1 MVSRSWP
8 LVASL
13 GVTQTIAWAS
23 TYYLPAILATPISL
37 TLGID
42 ASDFYLAFSI
52 ALVVSAV
59 FGPMFGKA
67 IDSLSGHRVLP
78 ASNILFAAGLALLG
92 FANSEF
98 ALYLSWFVI
107 GVGMA
112 GGLYES
118 AFSTLVRIYGHDA
131 RSAITGITLIAGFAS
146 TVGWPLSGWILSY
159 WGWREACWTWALLHL
174 LLALPLNLAIDWLSS
189 VKRSAISYESEGLKT
204 PTNKPTEPSK
214 EENPPTWRQALILSF
229 VFSATWFTSTAMA
242 SHWPRMLEATGV
254 SLVAA
259 IAIGAIIGPAQVLAR
274 IFEFGLL
281 RKMHPLFSAR
291 LAAMA
296 HPLGAL
302 MLALFGPVVAPV
314 FAFLHGAGNG
324 VLTIAKGTL
333 PLALFGPSRYGYR
346 QGWIMFPARLSSA
359 FAPWIFGLAL
369 THWGEGALGLTFALG
384 VLSVCALYV
393 INVNKQPHK
402 QFK

>member
-1 MVSRSWP
+1 MVRRTWP

-23 TYYLPAILATPISL
+23 TYYLPAILAHPISL
-37 TLGID
+37 ALDID
-42 ASDFYLAFSI
+42 PAVFYLAFSM

-59 FGPMFGKA
+59 FGPLCGKA
-67 IDSLSGHRVLP
+67 IDTLSGHRVLP
-78 ASNILFAAGLALLG
+78 ASNVLFAAGLALLG
-92 FANSEF
+92 FANSER

-107 GVGMA
+107 GLGMA

-118 AFSTLVRIYGHDA
+118 AFSTLVRIYGQEA

-146 TVGWPLSGWILSY
+146 TVGWPLSGWMLND
-159 WGWREACWTWALLHL
+159 WGWREACWAWALLHL
-174 LLALPLNLAIDWLSS
+174 LLALPLNLAIHGLSTCQFS
-189 VKRSAISYESEGLKT
+189 PIASERDALKPNPNMPSDPTTKENVPTVK
-204 PTNKPTEPSK
+204 
-214 EENPPTWRQALILSF
+214 QALLLSF

-242 SHWPRMLEATGV
+242 SHWPRMLEVSGV
-254 SLVAA
+254 SLLSA
-259 IAIGAIIGPAQVLAR
+259 IAIGAIIGPAQVIAR
-274 IFEFGLL
+274 LFEFGLL

-296 HPLGAL
+296 HPLGAML
-302 MLALFGPVVAPV
+302 MALFGPVAAPI

-333 PLALFGPSRYGYR
+333 PLALFGASGYGYR
-346 QGWIMFPARLSSA
+346 QGWIMFPARISSA

-369 THWGEGALGLTFALG
+369 THWGAGALGLTFALG

-393 INVNKQPHK
+393 IDVKK
-402 QFK
+402 

>member
-1 MVSRSWP
+1 MVRRTWP

-13 GVTQTIAWAS
+13 GVTQTVAWAS
-23 TYYLPAILATPISL
+23 TYYLPAILANPISL

-42 ASDFYLAFSI
+42 VSDFYLAFSM

-67 IDSLSGHRVLP
+67 IDTLSGHRVLP
-78 ASNILFAAGLALLG
+78 ASNVLFAAGLALLG
-92 FANSEF
+92 FANSELE
-98 ALYLSWFVI
+98 LYLSWFVI
-107 GVGMA
+107 GLGMA

-118 AFSTLVRIYGHDA
+118 AFSTLVRIYGQDA

-174 LLALPLNLAIDWLSS
+174 LLALPLNLAIDWLSDVKHS
-189 VKRSAISYESEGLKT
+189 VIAYESKGLETNSNT
-204 PTNKPTEPSK
+204 PIDPSK
-214 EENPPTWRQALILSF
+214 EEKAPTLKQALLLSF

-259 IAIGAIIGPAQVLAR
+259 IAIGTIIGPAQVIAR
-274 IFEFGLL
+274 ILEFGIL

-291 LAAMA
+291 LASMA
-296 HPLGAL
+296 HPIGVL
-302 MLALFGPVVAPV
+302 MMAIFGPVVAPV

-333 PLALFGPSRYGYR
+333 PLALFGSSGYGYR
-346 QGWIMFPARLSSA
+346 QGWIMFPARISSA
-359 FAPWIFGLAL
+359 FAPWVFGLAL
-369 THWGEGALGLTFALG
+369 THWGVGALGLTSALGALSVFALY
-384 VLSVCALYV
+384 A
-393 INVNKQPHK
+393 INVKKQPSV
-402 QFK
+402 

>member
-1 MVSRSWP
+1 MKRSWP

-13 GVTQTIAWAS
+13 GVTQTVAWAS
-23 TYYLPAILATPISL
+23 SYYLPAILADPISL
-37 TLGID
+37 TLHID
-42 ASDFYLAFSI
+42 VADVYLAFSM

-67 IDSLSGHRVLP
+67 IDTWSRHSVLP
-78 ASNILFAAGLALLG
+78 VSNVLFAAGLALLG
-92 FANSEF
+92 FANSERE
-98 ALYLSWFVI
+98 LYLAWFVI

-118 AFSTLVRIYGHDA
+118 AFSTLVRIFGQDA
-131 RSAITGITLIAGFAS
+131 RPAITGITLIAGFAS
-146 TVGWPLSGWILSY
+146 TVGWPLSGWVLSY

-174 LLALPLNLAIDWLSS
+174 LLALPLNLAIGWLSA
-189 VKRSAISYESEGLKT
+189 VKPLAMSDARETFES
-204 PTNKPTEPSK
+204 KPSTRLEPSS
-214 EENPPTWRQALILSF
+214 EEKAPTWRQVLLLSF

-254 SLVAA
+254 SLLGA
-259 IAIGAIIGPAQVLAR
+259 IAIGAIIGPAQVIAR
-274 IFEFGLL
+274 ILEFGLL
-281 RKMHPLFSAR
+281 RQMHPLFSAR

-302 MLALFGPVVAPV
+302 MMFFFGPLVAPV

-333 PLALFGPSRYGYR
+333 PLALFGANGYGYR
-346 QGWIMFPARLSSA
+346 QGWIMFPARISSA

-369 THWGEGALGLTFALG
+369 THWGAAALGLTFALG
-384 VLSVCALYV
+384 ALTVLALYA
-393 INVNKQPHK
+393 IDSR
-402 QFK
+402 

>member
-1 MVSRSWP
+1 MVRRTWP

-13 GVTQTIAWAS
+13 GVTQTVAWAS
-23 TYYLPAILATPISL
+23 TYYLPAILANPISL
-37 TLGID
+37 ALGID
-42 ASDFYLAFSI
+42 VSDFYLAFSM

-67 IDSLSGHRVLP
+67 IDTLSGHRVLP
-78 ASNILFAAGLALLG
+78 ASNVLFAAGLALLG
-92 FANSEF
+92 FANNELE
-98 ALYLSWFVI
+98 LYLSWFVI
-107 GVGMA
+107 GLGMA

-118 AFSTLVRIYGHDA
+118 AFSTLVRIYGQDA

-174 LLALPLNLAIDWLSS
+174 LLALPLNLAIDWLSDVKHS
-189 VKRSAISYESEGLKT
+189 VIAYESQGLETNSNT
-204 PTNKPTEPSK
+204 PIDSSK
-214 EENPPTWRQALILSF
+214 EEKAPTLKQALLLSF

-259 IAIGAIIGPAQVLAR
+259 IAIGAIIGPAQVIAR
-274 IFEFGLL
+274 ILEFGIL

-291 LAAMA
+291 LASMA
-296 HPLGAL
+296 HPIGVL
-302 MLALFGPVVAPV
+302 MMAIFGPVVAPV

-333 PLALFGPSRYGYR
+333 PLALFGSSGYGYR
-346 QGWIMFPARLSSA
+346 QGWIMFPARISSA
-359 FAPWIFGLAL
+359 FAPWVFGLAL
-369 THWGEGALGLTFALG
+369 THWGAGALGLTSALGALSVFALY
-384 VLSVCALYV
+384 A
-393 INVNKQPHK
+393 INVKKQPSV
-402 QFK
+402 

>member
-1 MVSRSWP
+1 MVRKTWP

-13 GVTQTIAWAS
+13 GVTQTVAWAS
-23 TYYLPAILATPISL
+23 TYYLPAVLADPISL

-42 ASDFYLAFSI
+42 ASDFYLAFSM

-59 FGPMFGKA
+59 FGPMFGRA
-67 IDSLSGHRVLP
+67 IDTLSRHRVLP
-78 ASNILFAAGLALLG
+78 ASNVLFAAGLALLG
-92 FANSEF
+92 FANSELE
-98 ALYLSWFVI
+98 LYLSWFVI
-107 GVGMA
+107 GLGMA

-118 AFSTLVRIYGHDA
+118 AFSTLVRIYGQDA

-159 WGWREACWTWALLHL
+159 WGWREACWTWAFIHL
-174 LLALPLNLAIDWLSS
+174 LLALPLNLAIDWLSA
-189 VKRSAISYESEGLKT
+189 VKPSAMSYSNDDRETTTQTPIAPSTDEKAPTLK
-204 PTNKPTEPSK
+204 
-214 EENPPTWRQALILSF
+214 QALLLSF

-259 IAIGAIIGPAQVLAR
+259 IAIGAIIGPAQVIAR
-274 IFEFGLL
+274 VLEFGLL
-281 RKMHPLFSAR
+281 RKVHPLFSAR

-296 HPLGAL
+296 HPIGAL
-302 MLALFGPVVAPV
+302 LVALFGPLAAPV

-333 PLALFGPSRYGYR
+333 PLALFGSSGYGYR
-346 QGWIMFPARLSSA
+346 QGWIMFPARISSA

-369 THWGEGALGLTFALG
+369 TQWGAGALGVTFALG
-384 VLSVCALYV
+384 ALSVFALNA
-393 INVNKQPHK
+393 INVKK
-402 QFK
+402 

>member
-1 MVSRSWP
+1 MSRKTWP

-13 GVTQTIAWAS
+13 GITQTVAWAA
-23 TYYLPAILATPISL
+23 TYYLPAILAHPISL
-37 TLGID
+37 ALGID
-42 ASDFYLAFSI
+42 ASDFYLAFSM

-67 IDSLSGHRVLP
+67 IDTLSGHRVLP
-78 ASNILFAAGLALLG
+78 TSNVFFAAGLALLG
-92 FANSEF
+92 IANSEL
-98 ALYLSWFVI
+98 ALYLAWFII
-107 GVGMA
+107 GLGMA

-118 AFSTLVRIYGHDA
+118 AFATLVRIYGQEA

-146 TVGWPLSGWILSY
+146 TVGWPLSGWVLSN
-159 WGWREACWTWALLHL
+159 WGWREACWAWASLHL
-174 LLALPLNLAIDWLSS
+174 LLALPLNLAIDRLSA
-189 VKRSAISYESEGLKT
+189 VTRSAFSNGSEGLKPKANT
-204 PTNKPTEPSK
+204 PIDQPNDENVPTLK
-214 EENPPTWRQALILSF
+214 QALLLSF

-254 SLVAA
+254 SLVGA
-259 IAIGAIIGPAQVLAR
+259 IAIGAIIGPAQVIAR

-296 HPLGAL
+296 HPIGAL
-302 MLALFGPVVAPV
+302 LIVVLGPVVAPI

-333 PLALFGPSRYGYR
+333 PLALFGSSGYGYR
-346 QGWIMFPARLSSA
+346 QGWIMFPARISSA
-359 FAPWIFGLAL
+359 FAPWIFGVAL
-369 THWGEGALGLTFALG
+369 TNWGAGALGVTFALG
-384 VLSVCALYV
+384 ALSVFALYA
-393 INVNKQPHK
+393 INVKK
-402 QFK
+402 

>member
-1 MVSRSWP
+1 MVSKSWP

-42 ASDFYLAFSI
+42 ASDFYLAFSM

-59 FGPMFGKA
+59 LGPMFGKA

-78 ASNILFAAGLALLG
+78 ASNILYAGGLALLG
-92 FANSEF
+92 FANSKF
-98 ALYLSWFVI
+98 ALYISWFVI

-159 WGWREACWTWALLHL
+159 WGWREACWTWAFLPL

-189 VKRSAISYESEGLKT
+189 IKR
-204 PTNKPTEPSK
+204 
-214 EENPPTWRQALILSF
+214 
-229 VFSATWFTSTAMA
+229 
-242 SHWPRMLEATGV
+242 
-254 SLVAA
+254 
-259 IAIGAIIGPAQVLAR
+259 
-274 IFEFGLL
+274 
-281 RKMHPLFSAR
+281 
-291 LAAMA
+291 
-296 HPLGAL
+296 
-302 MLALFGPVVAPV
+302 
-314 FAFLHGAGNG
+314 
-324 VLTIAKGTL
+324 
-333 PLALFGPSRYGYR
+333 
-346 QGWIMFPARLSSA
+346 
-359 FAPWIFGLAL
+359 
-369 THWGEGALGLTFALG
+369 
-384 VLSVCALYV
+384 
-393 INVNKQPHK
+393 
-402 QFK
+402 